1 MTITTAP
8 QSRAAGIRA
17 ALAQFTGTGIWYRHP
32 LFRDFLTTEGVQYL
46 ANSAGAHWLV
56 DTIAGLQ
63 LAEASVRAEAFQVW
77 TLKVEADRCAVLT
90 CTDGNDGLVFRANIS
105 WTDFPLGEIDLWYA
119 NNTLYLPSE
128 H

>member
-1 MTITTAP
+1 MNITTATET
-8 QSRAAGIRA
+8 RDAGIRA

-46 ANSAGAHWLV
+46 ANNADAHWLV
-56 DTIAGLQ
+56 DTIAALQ

-77 TLKVEADRCAVLT
+77 TLKVEADRSAVLA
-90 CTDGNDGLVFRANIS
+90 CTDGNDGPVFRSEIS
-105 WTDFPLGEIDLWYA
+105 WTDFPLEEIDLWYA

>member
-1 MTITTAP
+1 MNIMTATET
-8 QSRAAGIRA
+8 RAAGIRA

-32 LFRDFLTTEGVQYL
+32 LFRGFLTTEGVQYL
-46 ANSAGAHWLV
+46 ANTAGAHWLV
-56 DTIAGLQ
+56 DTIAALQ

-77 TLKVEADRCAVLT
+77 NLKVEADRSAALT
-90 CTDGNDGLVFRANIS
+90 CTDGNDGQVFRTNIN